1 MKKNQY
7 LPRTGKPMEDP
18 DHGENGCRPDGQGGE
33 KTSTGGHNWAGGM
46 TLEAIVDATGEFE
59 HLNELVI
66 LSIKKSGGLNST
78 CDYFTIVTPIL
89 DLLEVEI
96 RVRSVRGITQ
106 QQMKLVI
113 QDWIDK
119 EIAELK

>member
-1 MKKNQY
+1 
-7 LPRTGKPMEDP
+7 MEDP
-18 DHGENGCRPDGQGGE
+18 EHGENGCGPDKQSGE
-33 KTSTGGHNWAGGM
+33 KTSTGEHNWSGGM

-59 HLNELVI
+59 HLNELII
-66 LSIKKSGGLNST
+66 LQIKKSGGLNST
-78 CDYFTIVTPIL
+78 RDYFTIVTPVL

-96 RVRSVRGITQ
+96 RVRSIRSITH

-119 EIAELK
+119 EIAEIR

>member
-1 MKKNQY
+1 
-7 LPRTGKPMEDP
+7 MEDP
-18 DHGENGCRPDGQGGE
+18 EHGENRCGPDGRGGE
-33 KTSTGGHNWAGGM
+33 KTSAGDPNWSGGM
-46 TLEAIVDATGEFE
+46 TLEAIVDATGEFG
-59 HLNELVI
+59 HLNELII
-66 LSIKKSGGLNST
+66 LQIKKSGGLNST
-78 CDYFTIVTPIL
+78 RDYFEIVTPIL

-119 EIAELK
+119 EIAEIR

>member
-1 MKKNQY
+1 
-7 LPRTGKPMEDP
+7 MEDP
-18 DHGENGCRPDGQGGE
+18 DHGKNGCGPDGQGSK
-33 KTSTGGHNWAGGM
+33 KTSAGDHNWGGGM
-46 TLEAIVDATGEFE
+46 TLESIVDTTGEFE
-59 HLNELVI
+59 HLNELII
-66 LSIKKSGGLNST
+66 LQIKKSGGLNST
-78 CDYFTIVTPIL
+78 HDYFEIVTPVL

-119 EIAELK
+119 EIAEIR

>member
-1 MKKNQY
+1 M
-7 LPRTGKPMEDP
+7 GDP
-18 DHGENGCRPDGQGGE
+18 EHGENGCGPDKPGGE
-33 KTSTGGHNWAGGM
+33 KTSAGDPNWAGGM

-78 CDYFTIVTPIL
+78 RDYFETVTPIL

-119 EIAELK
+119 EIAEIR

>member
-1 MKKNQY
+1 MA
-7 LPRTGKPMEDP
+7 DP
-18 DHGENGCRPDGQGGE
+18 DHGKNGCGPDKPDGG
-33 KTSTGGHNWAGGM
+33 KTSAGDPNWSGGM

-59 HLNELVI
+59 HLNELVV
-66 LSIKKSGGLNST
+66 LQIKKSGGLNST
-78 CDYFTIVTPIL
+78 RDYFEIVTPIL

-119 EIAELK
+119 EMAELR

>member
-1 MKKNQY
+1 
-7 LPRTGKPMEDP
+7 MEDP
-18 DHGENGCRPDGQGGE
+18 DKRGNGCGPDKSDSK
-33 KTSTGGHNWAGGM
+33 KTSDGDLNWSGGM

-66 LSIKKSGGLNST
+66 LQIKKSGGLNST
-78 CDYFTIVTPIL
+78 GDYFKIVTPIL

-96 RVRSVRGITQ
+96 RVRSVRGITH

-113 QDWIDK
+113 QDWIDR
-119 EIAELK
+119 EIAELR

>member
-1 MKKNQY
+1 
-7 LPRTGKPMEDP
+7 MEDP
-18 DHGENGCRPDGQGGE
+18 DQRENRCGPDGHGGE
-33 KTSTGGHNWAGGM
+33 KTSARDHNWGGGM
-46 TLEAIVDATGEFE
+46 TLEAVVDATGEFE

-66 LSIKKSGGLNST
+66 LQIKRSGGLNST
-78 CDYFTIVTPIL
+78 RDYFEIVTPVL

-96 RVRSVRGITQ
+96 RVRSVRGITH

-119 EIAELK
+119 EIAELR

>member
-1 MKKNQY
+1 MRKT
-7 LPRTGKPMEDP
+7 LTGRTGNPMDDSDQQEKKC
-18 DHGENGCRPDGQGGE
+18 NSDGQGGE
-33 KTSTGGHNWAGGM
+33 KDSAGDHNWPMGI

-59 HLNELVI
+59 HLNELI
-66 LSIKKSGGLNST
+66 MLQIEKSGGLKNIN
-78 CDYFTIVTPIL
+78 DYFTIVTPIL

-106 QQMKLVI
+106 QQMKLLI

-119 EIAELK
+119 EIAEVR